1 MISRG
6 HRFLCYAIVILLSC
20 GLAVAQP
27 AQGTLASLD
36 GQYIDVDKL
45 ITDAGN
51 THKAAMRFG
60 KHLFVGELHNDD
72 LYLTERDVYDI
83 AHRVMDQMGLPAGF
97 FGRVQYDL
105 SEWERTNGP
114 LDWGL
119 ICRDALSIA
128 GVIPGN
134 VGTALGLASDALG
147 LYQDA
152 MSGSEFITSQA
163 GNLGTAAL
171 DKLGK
176 ATTGAGLLA
185 SRAGNVLGKIGNI
198 NNYYSALMA
207 EWHLIDYLTEHHYL
221 DGLLDRHPL
230 ENLMADLLK
239 EYDFYMTTNVEILK
253 LLESRAT
260 LSGWKFDISA
270 RNLDPDKKLFGGD
283 IPQAWTLEC
292 HLEAVARLDTKAK
305 DPRDYQA
312 TYQGTLDLTIENNTS
327 WFDRQFKDKVLMSP
341 ELPFKDVQQILS
353 TNDKTIEKTSL
364 GKVISVPNF
373 TVDIISSDGLYSGS
387 YESDIRKDIL
397 FDNMTTSFNLA
408 HLVDMKLE
416 YGAYS
421 KGEMSISGIKAEED
435 IKFSFSSTEVNESFD
450 PRLLISNQDNHGVYT
465 TALGM
470 TDYSGK
476 VTTVQLV
483 NGVQTVVTD
492 PAVYI
497 DLKRPAKM
505 YVAKLK
511 TKSAP
516 TPLSMSASPRPGTK
530 SLGGAVTP
538 VAKPS
543 TSTDSDSTT
552 ETKELMYTD
561 PNGFPDVKYL
571 PDYEELPLQWKQW
584 RSNLGKQSSAFF
596 ASLGS
601 DLPSEYSWILPKG
614 LTEKDILDTENG
626 DLHIYLTS
634 YPDSEFDALVSRF
647 KAHGFNNIVTD
658 EVAFGYKIW
667 EARNVAGNRQ
677 AAVIRIGEGK
687 LQVSIEKCQSDDEVM
702 MEIMKKAGV
711 GNMKE
716 IMKMINK

>member
-1 MISRG
+1 MISRV
-6 HRFLCYAIVILLSC
+6 HRFLCFAIVLLLSC
-20 GLAVAQP
+20 SAAMAQP
-27 AQGTLASLD
+27 VQGTLASLD

-60 KHLFVGELHNDD
+60 KHLFIGELHNDD

-97 FGRVQYDL
+97 FGRVKNDL
-105 SEWERTNGP
+105 AEWERTNGP

-147 LYQDA
+147 LYQDS
-152 MSGSEFITSQA
+152 MSGSEFVTSQA

-171 DKLGK
+171 GKLGN

-185 SRAGNVLGKIGNI
+185 SRAGNVLGKIGNV

-230 ENLMADLLK
+230 EQLMEDLLK

-253 LLESRAT
+253 LLESRVT

-270 RNLDPDKKLFGGD
+270 MDLDPDKKLFGGD

-292 HLEAVARLDTKAK
+292 HLEAVAMLSTQKK

-312 TYQGTLDLTIENNTS
+312 TYQGILKLTVENNTS

-353 TNDKTIEKTSL
+353 TNDETLENTSL

-373 TVDIISSDGLYSGS
+373 TVDIISSDGEYSGS
-387 YESDIRKDIL
+387 YEGDIRKDIL

-408 HLVDMKLE
+408 HLVEMKLE

-421 KGEMSISGIKAEED
+421 QGEMNMSGIHAEED

-465 TALGM
+465 TAM
-470 TDYSGK
+470 RMVDYSGQ
-476 VTTVQLV
+476 VTTVRLV

-505 YVAKLK
+505 YVAALK
-511 TKSAP
+511 KKSIP
-516 TPLSMSASPRPGTK
+516 TPVSMSAPSKPGTK
-530 SLGGAVTP
+530 SVGGALTP
-538 VAKPS
+538 VAKPNS
-543 TSTDSDSTT
+543 VAASDSLVLT
-552 ETKELMYTD
+552 LPYPD
-561 PNGFPDVKYL
+561 ADDFPYVKYL
-571 PDYEELPLQWKQW
+571 PDYEELPLQWTEW
-584 RSNLGKQSSAFF
+584 RSNLGSQASAFF
-596 ASLGS
+596 AAFGG
-601 DLPSEYSWILPKG
+601 DVPSEYSWILPKG
-614 LTEKDILDTENG
+614 LTEKDIMDTENG

-647 KAHGFNNIVTD
+647 KAHGFTNIVSD
-658 EVAFGYKIW
+658 EVALGYKMW
-667 EARNVAGNRQ
+667 EARNAAGNRQ
-677 AAVIRIGEGK
+677 AAVIRTGAGK
-687 LQVSIEKCQSDDEVM
+687 FQVSIEKCQSDEEVM
-702 MEIMKKAGV
+702 MEMMKKAGV
-711 GNMKE
+711 SNMKE